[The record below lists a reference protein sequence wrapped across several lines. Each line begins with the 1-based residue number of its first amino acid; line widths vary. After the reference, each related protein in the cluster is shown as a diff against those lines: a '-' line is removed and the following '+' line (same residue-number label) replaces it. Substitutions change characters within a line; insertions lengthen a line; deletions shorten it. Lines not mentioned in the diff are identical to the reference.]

1 MKKTILLYGVSLA
14 LLILLL
20 KILQYKYLIM
30 DLSVEVY
37 VGLIAA
43 VFTVTGIWAGSKFL
57 PPKIKEVI
65 IPVEVAVTDFTLN
78 ESALKKSG
86 LSSREME
93 VLQLMALGYSNQE
106 IADKIFIS
114 VSTVKSHVSGIL
126 LKLEARRRTQAIQK
140 AKELSIIA

>member
-65 IPVEVAVTDFTLN
+65 T
-78 ESALKKSG
+78 
-86 LSSREME
+86 RC
-93 VLQLMALGYSNQE
+93 Y
-106 IADKIFIS
+106 
-114 VSTVKSHVSGIL
+114 
-126 LKLEARRRTQAIQK
+126 
-140 AKELSIIA
+140 